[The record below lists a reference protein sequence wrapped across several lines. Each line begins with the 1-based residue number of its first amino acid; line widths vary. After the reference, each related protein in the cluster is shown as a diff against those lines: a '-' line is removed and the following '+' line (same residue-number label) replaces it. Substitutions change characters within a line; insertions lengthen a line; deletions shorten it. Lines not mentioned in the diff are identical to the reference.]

1 MVADQGIG
9 FNSSSYYMMYDNG
22 HILVYLNGFTD
33 GGSIYPY
40 DASNSVTDGYDL
52 GKSNK
57 KWRKLFVTQSNVGD
71 LVMANNDGTAN
82 WTLREKPDCI
92 LARNSI
98 TQKTFKLN
106 MTETSEYDSEVWD
119 END

>member
-1 MVADQGIG
+1 MSNNIDAD
-9 FNSSSYYMMYDNG
+9 
-22 HILVYLNGFTD
+22 
-33 GGSIYPY
+33 
-40 DASNSVTDGYDL
+40 
-52 GKSNK
+52 
-57 KWRKLFVTQSNVGD
+57 
-71 LVMANNDGTAN
+71 

-119 END
+119 EA